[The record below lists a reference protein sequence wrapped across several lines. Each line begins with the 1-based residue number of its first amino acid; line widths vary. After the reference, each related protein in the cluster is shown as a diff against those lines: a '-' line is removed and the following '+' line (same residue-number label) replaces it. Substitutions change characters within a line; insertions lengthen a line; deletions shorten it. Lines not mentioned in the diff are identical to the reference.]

1 MKQTLKQKRR
11 PARRA
16 VRGMTLIEI
25 MVVVAILGM
34 IASVVSV
41 AVVNRLADAKRESAE
56 LDIKGFDDGLLLF
69 KMKHGHFPTTSDGL
83 GSLYSE
89 GFLKG
94 QVKQDPWGHDY
105 VYVSPGQKHPDYYD
119 ITSYGADGAP
129 GGEKDDADI
138 TNN

>member
-1 MKQTLKQKRR
+1 MKQTGKSG
-11 PARRA
+11 RRA

-34 IASVVSV
+34 IASVVAV
-41 AVVNRLADAKRESAE
+41 AVVNRLADAKREAAE

-83 GSLYSE
+83 GSLYGE

-94 QVKQDPWGHDY
+94 QLKQDPWGHDY

-119 ITSYGADGAP
+119 IMSYGADGQP
-129 GGEKDDADI
+129 GGEKEDADI